1 MENTKRR
8 KWYIEVNMLLEHRLP
23 GRISGD
29 KGSEQTPGND
39 VGMDGKA

>member
-29 KGSEQTPGND
+29 KVSETSAPEGLYP
-39 VGMDGKA
+39 